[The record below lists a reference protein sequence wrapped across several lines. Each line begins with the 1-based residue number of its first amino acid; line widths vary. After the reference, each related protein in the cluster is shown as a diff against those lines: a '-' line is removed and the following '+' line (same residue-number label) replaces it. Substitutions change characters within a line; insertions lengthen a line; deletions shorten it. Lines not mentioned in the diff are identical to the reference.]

1 MTEGYVELPESLIPA
16 LREFEAG
23 EREPVEPRNAATVVL
38 VRDGAAP
45 GPGAIEVY
53 FLRRVTQ
60 MAFAGGMAVFPGGGV
75 DQRDFPAT
83 ESGTDDEIGW
93 AGPSQQEWAERLGV
107 DVARARA
114 LVCAAVRETYE
125 ESGVLLAG
133 ADADSV
139 VADTT
144 GADWEADRVALE
156 AKELAFSDF
165 LRRRELVLRSDL
177 LTPWACWVTPVFEP
191 RRYRTWFFLARLPEG
206 QRTRDVS
213 TESSEVLWLSV
224 ADGLRR
230 SQAKDVLM
238 MPPQY
243 NTLLELYDAPD
254 VDSAG
259 SLAREREMWLV
270 QPQARFDGDAA
281 HLEIPRRLV
290 DLGVDVRSRL
300 DAAREAGS

>member
-1 MTEGYVELPESLIPA
+1 MSEGFIDLPDSLLPA
-16 LREFEAG
+16 LREFESG

-38 VRDGAAP
+38 VRDGETP
-45 GPGAIEVY
+45 GPGAIDVY

-75 DQRDFPAT
+75 DQRDFPT
-83 ESGTDDEIGW
+83 SGSDAGSDEIGW
-93 AGPSQQEWAERLGV
+93 AGPAQSEWADLLGV
-107 DVARARA
+107 DVPLARA

-133 ADADSV
+133 ADAGSV

-156 AKELAFSDF
+156 AKELSFTDF
-165 LRRRELVLRSDL
+165 LRRRDLVLRSDL

-191 RRYRTWFFLARLPEG
+191 RRYRTWFFLARLPQG

-213 TESSEVLWLSV
+213 TESSEVMWLSV
-224 ADGLRR
+224 VDGLHK
-230 SQAKDVLM
+230 SQAEEVLM
-238 MPPQY
+238 LPPQY

-254 VDSAG
+254 VDSAAA
-259 SLAREREMWLV
+259 LARAREMSLV
-270 QPQARFDGDAA
+270 QPTARFVGDAA
-281 HLEIPRRLV
+281 HLEIPQRLV

-300 DAAREAGS
+300 

>member
-1 MTEGYVELPESLIPA
+1 MSEAYIDLPDSLLPA
-16 LREFEAG
+16 LREFESG

-38 VRDGAAP
+38 MRDGAAP

-75 DQRDFPAT
+75 DQRDFPASDSDT
-83 ESGTDDEIGW
+83 ADEIGW
-93 AGPSQQEWAERLGV
+93 AGPPQEEWAALLGV
-107 DVARARA
+107 DVALARA

-133 ADADSV
+133 PDEGSV

-144 GADWEADRVALE
+144 GADWEADRMALE
-156 AKELAFSDF
+156 AKELSFTDF
-165 LRRRELVLRSDL
+165 LRNHDLVLRSDL

-191 RRYRTWFFLARLPEG
+191 RRYRTWFFLARLPQG

-213 TESSEVLWLSV
+213 TESSEVMWLSV
-224 ADGLRR
+224 LDGLRK

-243 NTLLELYDAPD
+243 NTLLEMYDVPD
-254 VDSAG
+254 VDSAAA
-259 SLAREREMWLV
+259 LARQREMSLV
-270 QPQARFDGDAA
+270 QPTARFVGDAA

-290 DLGVDVRSRL
+290 DLGSDVRARL
-300 DAAREAGS
+300 AQAT